1 MPEFKFDTAHIDRIY
16 EEISGMAVDLDDDP
30 IRYGPKRVTGKVASA
45 KKLVS
50 RCTDIE
56 IALSRD
62 LNTLNR
68 KMRSAQAD
76 LELATQELLFKDPE
90 VRAGR
95 SVKDREA
102 IATMKLR
109 DETKLVQDVE
119 QAVEEVKSAIL
130 VVKTQKADLKD
141 TQSRLR
147 DQIRLIHE
155 EISLGS
161 MWGSAPAPDEKD
173 IKPIRSQ
180 GVASSTS
187 GKLIDD
193 VLAADDEDDDDYSD
207 LNGIASFGDGSDAF
221 GDNTD
226 EVEDSS
232 DELGTMLIGS
242 TDDDEADEALEA
254 LSEEEPVVEE
264 SVIVGLTDSDLDA
277 LLGEDF

>member
-1 MPEFKFDTAHIDRIY
+1 MAEFSFDTSHIDNIY
-16 EEISGMAVDLDDDP
+16 EEVSAMSVDLDYDP
-30 IRYGPKRVTGKVASA
+30 IRYGPKRVTGKVATA

-50 RCTDIE
+50 RCTEIE

-62 LNTLNR
+62 LNNLNR
-68 KMRSAQAD
+68 RLRAAQAD
-76 LELATQELLFKDPE
+76 LELALQELLTTDPE

-109 DETKLVQDVE
+109 DESTLVRQVE
-119 QAVEEVKSAIL
+119 QACEEVKSAIL

-161 MWGSAPAPDEKD
+161 MWGSAPAPNEKD
-173 IKPIRSQ
+173 IKPISSQ

-187 GKLIDD
+187 GKL
-193 VLAADDEDDDDYSD
+193 VESAVGEDDYSD
-207 LNGIASFGDGSDAF
+207 LFGDTDAV
-221 GDNTD
+221 D
-226 EVEDSS
+226 EILDEKES

-242 TDDDEADEALEA
+242 QNDDDADAALEA
-254 LSEEEPVVEE
+254 LAEKTDTPPNGK
-264 SVIVGLTDSDLDA
+264 IHGLSDCDLDD

>member
-1 MPEFKFDTAHIDRIY
+1 MADFIFDTEHIDRIY
-16 EEISGMAVDLDDDP
+16 EEISSMAVDLDDDP
-30 IRYGPKRVTGKVASA
+30 IRYGPKRVTSKVAYA

-50 RCTDIE
+50 RCTEVE

-68 KMRSAQAD
+68 SLRAAQAD
-76 LELATQELLFKDPE
+76 LELALQDLLTTDPE
-90 VRAGR
+90 VKAGR

-102 IATMKLR
+102 IASMKLR
-109 DETKLVQDVE
+109 EESKLVREIE
-119 QAVEEVKSAIL
+119 QATEEVKSAIL

-180 GVASSTS
+180 GVAASSS
-187 GKLIDD
+187 GKLVDD
-193 VLAADDEDDDDYSD
+193 IMAEEDDDWAD
-207 LNGIASFGDGSDAF
+207 LNGISSVEEASS
-221 GDNTD
+221 
-226 EVEDSS
+226 EDS

-242 TDDDEADEALEA
+242 GGDEVADLALDALAEAPETEVPSNGSKGDTTA
-254 LSEEEPVVEE
+254 Q
-264 SVIVGLTDSDLDA
+264 IIGLTDNDLDA

>member
-1 MPEFKFDTAHIDRIY
+1 MPDFVFDAAHIDRIF
-16 EEISGMAVDLDDDP
+16 EEISTMSVVLDDDP
-30 IRYGPKRVTGKVASA
+30 IRYGPKRVTAKVAAA

-50 RCTDIE
+50 RCTEIE
-56 IALSRD
+56 ISLSKELND
-62 LNTLNR
+62 LN
-68 KMRSAQAD
+68 RSLRAAQAD
-76 LELATQELLFKDPE
+76 LDLATQELLTKDPE

-109 DETKLVQDVE
+109 DETKLVREVE

-180 GVASSTS
+180 GIASSTS
-187 GKLIDD
+187 GKLVDD
-193 VLAADDEDDDDYSD
+193 VLATNEDDYSD
-207 LNGIASFGDGSDAF
+207 LNGIASFGDGTDAF

-226 EVEDSS
+226 EVEDSA
-232 DELGTMLIGS
+232 DELGTMLIGNQ
-242 TDDDEADEALEA
+242 TDEEADSALDA
-254 LSEEEPVVEE
+254 LSNEEEPKL
-264 SVIVGLTDSDLDA
+264 VGLTEIDLDD